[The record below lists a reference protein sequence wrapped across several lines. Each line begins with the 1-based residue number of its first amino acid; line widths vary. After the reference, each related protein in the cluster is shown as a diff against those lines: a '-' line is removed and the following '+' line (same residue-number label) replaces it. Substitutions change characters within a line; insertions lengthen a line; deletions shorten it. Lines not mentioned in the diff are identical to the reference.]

1 MQPGFFVIIVVNL
14 RSVLLDS
21 TMHKLLLTTLL
32 SASLTTGY
40 GQIDLP
46 AASPSATVIQQVG
59 LGTVSVDYG
68 RPSLKGRTMFGD
80 RVPYGKV
87 WRTGANKITNIT
99 LSETMTLSGKALS
112 AGTYGLYSIPA
123 NDSFTFIINKDAKA
137 WGAYDY
143 KEVNDVI
150 RLVVRPE
157 RSIMKTETLTFE
169 FVDITPTS
177 ATLQVRWDETVAR
190 LPISNDADTRVMAQ
204 IKEKTASATAS
215 TDTYF
220 GAASYYLDTNRDLTQ
235 ALVWANKVV
244 EKSTEYWTY
253 HLRAKI
259 EAKLGNCKA
268 ARADAQVSLDLAKK
282 AGDDAYIKNNEKILN
297 DCKM

>member
-1 MQPGFFVIIVVNL
+1 
-14 RSVLLDS
+14 
-21 TMHKLLLTTLL
+21 MHKLILSTILSVCLT
-32 SASLTTGY
+32 AGY
-40 GQIDLP
+40 AQIDLP
-46 AASPSATVIQQVG
+46 AASPAATVTQQVG
-59 LGTVSVDYG
+59 LGSVTVDYG
-68 RPSLKGRTMFGD
+68 RPSLRGRTMFGD

-87 WRTGANKITNIT
+87 WRSGANKITNIT
-99 LSETMTLSGKALS
+99 LSETMTLNGKALS
-112 AGTYGLYSIPA
+112 AGTYGLYSVPDR
-123 NDSFTFIINKDAKA
+123 DSFTFIINKDAQA

-177 ATLQVRWDETVAR
+177 ATLQVRWDELVAR

-204 IKEKTASATAS
+204 IKEKTASPTAS

-220 GAASYYLDTNRDLTQ
+220 GAAQYYLDTNRDLNQ

-244 EKSTEYWTY
+244 EKNTEYWAY

-259 EAKLGNCKA
+259 EAKLSNCKA
-268 ARADAQVSLDLAKK
+268 ARADAQMSLDLAKK
-282 AGDDAYIKNNEKILN
+282 AGDDAYIKNNEKILE
-297 DCKM
+297 DCRM

>member
-1 MQPGFFVIIVVNL
+1 MYKLII
-14 RSVLLDS
+14 
-21 TMHKLLLTTLL
+21 TTLL
-32 SASLTTGY
+32 SACLTAGY
-40 GQIDLP
+40 AQITLP
-46 AASPSATVIQQVG
+46 AASPSATVSQQIG
-59 LGTVSVDYG
+59 LGTVTVDYG

-87 WRTGANKITNIT
+87 WRTGANKITNLV
-99 LSETMTLSGKALS
+99 LSETMTLNGKALA
-112 AGTYGLYSIPA
+112 AGTYGLYSLPGT
-123 NDSFTFIINKDAKA
+123 DSFTFILNKDAKA

-143 KEVNDVI
+143 KEVNDVM

-177 ATLQVRWDETVAR
+177 ATLQLRWDELVAR
-190 LPISNDADTRVMAQ
+190 LPIANDADTRVMAE
-204 IKEKTASATAS
+204 IKQKTASPTAS

-220 GAASYYLDTNRDLTQ
+220 SAAQYYLDTNRDLNQ
-235 ALVWANKVV
+235 ALAWSNKVV

-268 ARADAQVSLDLAKK
+268 ARADAQMSLDLAKK
-282 AGDDAYIKNNEKILN
+282 AGDDAYIKNNEKILD

>member
-1 MQPGFFVIIVVNL
+1 MYKLII
-14 RSVLLDS
+14 
-21 TMHKLLLTTLL
+21 TTLL
-32 SASLTTGY
+32 SACLTAGY
-40 GQIDLP
+40 AQITVP
-46 AASPSATVIQQVG
+46 AASPAATISQQVG
-59 LGTVSVDYG
+59 LGTVTVDYA

-87 WRTGANKITNIT
+87 WRTGANKITNIV
-99 LSETMTLSGKALS
+99 LSEAMTLNGKALA
-112 AGTYGLYSIPA
+112 AGTYGLYSIPTA
-123 NDSFTFIINKDAKA
+123 DSFTFIINKDAKA

-143 KEVNDVI
+143 KEVNDVM

-157 RSIMKTETLTFE
+157 RSAMKTETLTFE

-177 ATLQVRWDETVAR
+177 ATLQVRWDEMVAR
-190 LPISNDADTRVMAQ
+190 LPIANDADTRVMAE
-204 IKEKTASATAS
+204 IKAKTASLTAS

-220 GAASYYLDTNRDLTQ
+220 GAAQYYLDTNRDLNQ
-235 ALVWANKVV
+235 ALAWSNKVV

-259 EAKLGNCKA
+259 EAKLGNCKS
-268 ARADAQVSLDLAKK
+268 ARADAQMSLDLAKK
-282 AGDDAYIKNNEKILN
+282 AGDDAYIKNNEKILE

>member
-1 MQPGFFVIIVVNL
+1 M
-14 RSVLLDS
+14 
-21 TMHKLLLTTLL
+21 L
-32 SASLTTGY
+32 SACLTAGY
-40 GQIDLP
+40 AQITVP
-46 AASPSATVIQQVG
+46 AASPAATVSQQVG
-59 LGTVSVDYG
+59 LGTVTVDYG

-80 RVPYGKV
+80 RIPYGKV
-87 WRTGANKITNIT
+87 WRTGANKITNII
-99 LSETMTLSGKALS
+99 LSETMTLNGKALA
-112 AGTYGLYSIPA
+112 AGTYGLYSIPTA
-123 NDSFTFIINKDAKA
+123 DSFTFVINKDAKA

-143 KEVNDVI
+143 KEVNDVM

-177 ATLQVRWDETVAR
+177 ATLQVRWDEMVAR
-190 LPISNDADTRVMAQ
+190 LPIANDADTRVMAE
-204 IKEKTASATAS
+204 IKEKTASLTAS

-220 GAASYYLDTNRDLTQ
+220 GAAQYYLDTNRDLNQ
-235 ALVWANKVV
+235 ALAWSNKVV

-259 EAKLGNCKA
+259 EAKLGNCKS
-268 ARADAQVSLDLAKK
+268 ARADAQMSLDLAKK
-282 AGDDAYIKNNEKILN
+282 AGDDAYIKNNEKILD

>member
-1 MQPGFFVIIVVNL
+1 MYKLII
-14 RSVLLDS
+14 
-21 TMHKLLLTTLL
+21 TTLL
-32 SASLTTGY
+32 SACLTAGY
-40 GQIDLP
+40 AQITVP
-46 AASPSATVIQQVG
+46 AASPAATISQQVG
-59 LGTVSVDYG
+59 LGTVTVDYA

-87 WRTGANKITNIT
+87 WRTGANKITNIV
-99 LSETMTLSGKALS
+99 LSEAMTLNGKALA
-112 AGTYGLYSIPA
+112 AGTYGLYSIPTT
-123 NDSFTFIINKDAKA
+123 DSFTFIINKDAKA

-143 KEVNDVI
+143 KEVNDVM

-157 RSIMKTETLTFE
+157 RSAMKTETLTFE

-177 ATLQVRWDETVAR
+177 ATLQVRWDEMVAR
-190 LPISNDADTRVMAQ
+190 LPIANDADTRVMAE
-204 IKEKTASATAS
+204 IKAKTASPTAS

-220 GAASYYLDTNRDLTQ
+220 GAAQYYLDTNRDLNQ
-235 ALVWANKVV
+235 ALAWSNKVV

-259 EAKLGNCKA
+259 EAKLGNCKS
-268 ARADAQVSLDLAKK
+268 ARADAQMSLDLAKK
-282 AGDDAYIKNNEKILN
+282 AGDDAYIKNNEKILE

>member
-1 MQPGFFVIIVVNL
+1 MYKLII
-14 RSVLLDS
+14 
-21 TMHKLLLTTLL
+21 TTLL
-32 SASLTTGY
+32 SASLTAGY
-40 GQIDLP
+40 AQITVP
-46 AASPSATVIQQVG
+46 AASPAATISQQVG
-59 LGTVSVDYG
+59 LGTVTVDYA

-87 WRTGANKITNIT
+87 WRTGANKITNIV
-99 LSETMTLSGKALS
+99 LSEAMTLNGKALA

-123 NDSFTFIINKDAKA
+123 TDSFTFIINKDAKA

-143 KEVNDVI
+143 KEVNDVM

-157 RSIMKTETLTFE
+157 QSAMKTETLTFE

-177 ATLQVRWDETVAR
+177 ATLQVRWDEMVAR
-190 LPISNDADTRVMAQ
+190 LPIANDADTRVMAE
-204 IKEKTASATAS
+204 IKAKTASPTAS

-220 GAASYYLDTNRDLTQ
+220 GAAQYYLDTNRDLNQ
-235 ALVWANKVV
+235 ALAWSNKVV

-259 EAKLGNCKA
+259 EAKLGNCKS
-268 ARADAQVSLDLAKK
+268 ARADAQMSLDLAKK
-282 AGDDAYIKNNEKILN
+282 AGDDAYIKNNEKILE